1 MKHTPK
7 VTLILIALFFVAQFV
22 GLFTVNKYIVVE
34 KNENRTTIV
43 HEATPLGEQP
53 TVPDDEKISLAVI
66 IIIMILLGT
75 GLFFILIK
83 FKMFLTWKIWYMLA
97 VSAALIVA
105 FGVYL
110 PTAGAV
116 ILGIALAIWRI
127 FRPNPIIHNLSEMF
141 IYTGMAILILPLL
154 NLYSAGV
161 LLLLISIYDMIA
173 VWKSKHMIKMAE
185 FQINSTLF
193 AGLSINYDRDT
204 GKKVKLTSPDKK
216 IKIVKTKTNKEKHER
231 TSKEKHKRE
240 TKNAILGGGDI
251 AFPLFFTV
259 ALMEFLIVN
268 RGLDKLSAL
277 FFSMPVSIGAGIALF
292 LLLTKGKKDTFYPAM
307 PFISAGCLVGLAI
320 VWLII

>member
-7 VTLILIALFFVAQFV
+7 VTLILIALFFVAQFT
-22 GLFTVNKYIVVE
+22 GLFTVNKYIIVE
-34 KNENRTTIV
+34 KNENTTTIV

-53 TVPDDEKISLAVI
+53 TVPDDEKISLAVG

-110 PTAGAV
+110 PTIGAV
-116 ILGIALAIWRI
+116 ILGIALAMWRI
-127 FRPNPIIHNLSEMF
+127 FRPNPIVHNLSEMF

-161 LLLLISIYDMIA
+161 LLFLISIYDMIA

-193 AGLSINYDRDT
+193 AGLSINYDRDA
-204 GKKVKLTSPDKK
+204 GKKVKLTSTDKDKK
-216 IKIVKTKTNKEKHER
+216 IKIVKTKTSKVTHE
-231 TSKEKHKRE
+231 RE

-251 AFPLFFTV
+251 AFPLFFSV
-259 ALMEFLIVN
+259 SLMEFLIVN
-268 RGLDKLSAL
+268 RGFDKLSAL
-277 FFSMPVSIGAGIALF
+277 FFSMPVTIGAGIALF

-307 PFISAGCLVGLAI
+307 PFISAGCLVGLAV